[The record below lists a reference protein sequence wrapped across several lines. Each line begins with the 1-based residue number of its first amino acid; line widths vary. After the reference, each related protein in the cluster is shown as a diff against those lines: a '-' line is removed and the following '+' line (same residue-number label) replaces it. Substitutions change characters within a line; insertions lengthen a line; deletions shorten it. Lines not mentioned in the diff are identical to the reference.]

1 MRKACIIILSVLF
14 CSLFSEAK
22 KKQDIPA
29 PYAWS
34 ITQPLG
40 SRYDVPMDTLM
51 HNFYSTDIPSSYS
64 TAYGTTGNLG
74 AAAFSKIFF
83 DRPLPSEFIFKDPFG
98 HWIQTASSWKFYNS
112 HIPYTQLSY
121 LTGGSKQTAQ
131 DDLKAVFSG
140 NFNQKLEFGGSIN
153 ISYREAT
160 TSIKRRKT
168 LHTVSSEAIWET
180 DTIFNF
186 FLIHI
191 IS

>member
-140 NFNQKLEFGGSIN
+140 NFNLIVVVF
-153 ISYREAT
+153 IS
-160 TSIKRRKT
+160 
-168 LHTVSSEAIWET
+168 V
-180 DTIFNF
+180 NF
-186 FLIHI
+186 DN
-191 IS
+191 

>member
-153 ISYREAT
+153 YIERPLPASSDERPCIQYLRKLFGGPIRY
-160 TSIKRRKT
+160 SIF
-168 LHTVSSEAIWET
+168 S
-180 DTIFNF
+180 
-186 FLIHI
+186 
-191 IS
+191 

>member
-64 TAYGTTGNLG
+64 TAYGISALLLFPKYFSTDLYHLNLYLKIHSAIGYKQPLHGNSIIHTYL
-74 AAAFSKIFF
+74 
-83 DRPLPSEFIFKDPFG
+83 
-98 HWIQTASSWKFYNS
+98 
-112 HIPYTQLSY
+112 IPNY
-121 LTGGSKQTAQ
+121 L
-131 DDLKAVFSG
+131 
-140 NFNQKLEFGGSIN
+140 I
-153 ISYREAT
+153 
-160 TSIKRRKT
+160 
-168 LHTVSSEAIWET
+168 
-180 DTIFNF
+180 
-186 FLIHI
+186 
-191 IS
+191 

>member
-98 HWIQTASSWKFYNS
+98 HW
-112 HIPYTQLSY
+112 
-121 LTGGSKQTAQ
+121 
-131 DDLKAVFSG
+131 
-140 NFNQKLEFGGSIN
+140 
-153 ISYREAT
+153 
-160 TSIKRRKT
+160 
-168 LHTVSSEAIWET
+168 TVSYT
-180 DTIFNF
+180 HLTLPTIC
-186 FLIHI
+186 
-191 IS
+191 SV

>member
-1 MRKACIIILSVLF
+1 
-14 CSLFSEAK
+14 
-22 KKQDIPA
+22 
-29 PYAWS
+29 
-34 ITQPLG
+34 
-40 SRYDVPMDTLM
+40 MDTLM
-51 HNFYSTDIPSSYS
+51 HNF
-64 TAYGTTGNLG
+64 TAR
-74 AAAFSKIFF
+74 IFLPAIQRLMGRPGISALLLFQNIF

-153 ISYREAT
+153 YILSRGHYQHQATKDLAYSIFGSYLGDRYD
-160 TSIKRRKT
+160 IQ
-168 LHTVSSEAIWET
+168 
-180 DTIFNF
+180 F